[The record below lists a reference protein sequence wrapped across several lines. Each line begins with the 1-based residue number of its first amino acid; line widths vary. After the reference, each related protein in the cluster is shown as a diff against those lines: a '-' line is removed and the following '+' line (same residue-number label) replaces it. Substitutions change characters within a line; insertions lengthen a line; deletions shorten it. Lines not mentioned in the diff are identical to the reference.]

1 MKPEFKVYVKDPSK
15 VSSTEKTITKQVISL
30 IKNRFEESSSMSIQE
45 GKVYVG
51 IFFNRAEI
59 PSDFQNVCN
68 NLFYNTVFVNK
79 PSNWQGFEITLKAG
93 LKLINLQNI
102 SSLCIVVGDNSFSE
116 EDIFAINKEKSE
128 SPQYIAIDPI
138 FSLED
143 VIMNNDERESILRA
157 LTIVSERNL
166 IFEKWGFS
174 NVDRNTKT
182 ILCFHGAPG
191 TGKTMCAH
199 AVAKYLNKKILIG
212 SYSQIQSKFV
222 GEGEKNLDAYFKAA
236 QEQDAVLFIDEA
248 DTFLSRR
255 LPSSNENSKHYN
267 SMSNELY
274 TLIENFNGCIVFASN
289 HIKDFDP
296 AVISRI
302 IEPIEFKLPNDDARK
317 LIISKMLPKN
327 APIELSET
335 DYSEL
340 VTVTKGFSGRDIR
353 KAMLIFLSS
362 SAYKY
367 KKIKKIEDEQIKLVF
382 DDIYAAFKHV
392 KINKDKLNNSVKGI
406 NTSSLIVES
415 TKRNTRLLQVAANA
429 LWIDGKIAPAEKR
442 LFEELCDKFGV
453 SIDIQDRAN
462 IPSINDICNTVL
474 AKSEKIQMLDVAC
487 RMIAVDGIYADE
499 EKQFIF
505 DLANLLGVRQEKI
518 QSLEDFIYLLIEENS
533 RWRSITESWNKSEY
547 DILVEFKKEFS
558 EAASWYRL
566 GLGYI
571 NGETLFG
578 VPLQINPQR
587 AKFCFEKAINK
598 GYEKAKESLQI
609 LKKYR
614 IESIYD

>member
-1 MKPEFKVYVKDPSK
+1 MKPEFKVYVKDPAN
-15 VSSTEKTITKQVISL
+15 VSLIEKSITKQVISL
-30 IKNRFEESSSMSIQE
+30 IKDRFENSSSMSVQDGIA
-45 GKVYVG
+45 YVG
-51 IFFNRAEI
+51 LFFNRAEI
-59 PSDFQNVCN
+59 PSEFQNIGN
-68 NLFYNTVFVNK
+68 NLFYNNVFVDK
-79 PSNWQGFEITLKAG
+79 PLDWQAFEIALKAG

-102 SSLCIVVGDNSFSE
+102 RNLCVVIGGNSFSE

-128 SPQYIAIDPI
+128 SPQYIAIEPI
-138 FSLED
+138 FSLDD
-143 VIMNNDERESILRA
+143 VVMNNDERESILRA
-157 LTIVSERNL
+157 LTIVSEKKL
-166 IFEKWGFS
+166 IFEKWGFA
-174 NVDRNTKT
+174 NVDKNTKT

-222 GEGEKNLDAYFKAA
+222 GEGEKNLNAYFKAA

-327 APIELSET
+327 VPLELSET
-335 DYSEL
+335 NYSEL
-340 VTVTKGFSGRDIR
+340 VAVTKGFSGRDIR

-367 KKIKKIEDEQIKLVF
+367 KKIEKIEDEQIKLSF
-382 DDIYAAFKHV
+382 NDIYAAFKHV
-392 KINKDKLNNSVKGI
+392 KINKDRLNNSVKGI
-406 NTSSLIVES
+406 NTNSLIIES
-415 TKRNTRLLQVAANA
+415 AKRNTRLLQIAANA
-429 LWIDGKIAPAEKR
+429 LWIDGKIAPEEER

-453 SIDIQDRAN
+453 SIDIKDRAN

-474 AKSEKIQMLDVAC
+474 AKTEKIQMLDIAC
-487 RMIAVDGIYADE
+487 RMIAIDGFYTDE
-499 EKQFIF
+499 EKQFII
-505 DLANLLGVRQEKI
+505 DLASLLGVRQEKV
-518 QSLEDFIYLLIEENS
+518 QSLEDFIYLLIEENN
-533 RWRSITESWNKSEY
+533 RWKSITESWNKSEY

-587 AKFCFEKAINK
+587 AKFCFEMAANK
-598 GYEKAKESLQI
+598 GYEKAKESGYAQ
-609 LKKYR
+609 R
-614 IESIYD
+614 IN

>member
-1 MKPEFKVYVKDPSK
+1 MKPEFKVYVKDPAN
-15 VSSTEKTITKQVISL
+15 VSLIEKSITKQVISL
-30 IKNRFEESSSMSIQE
+30 IKDRFENSSSMSVQDGIA
-45 GKVYVG
+45 YVG
-51 IFFNRAEI
+51 LFFNRAEI
-59 PSDFQNVCN
+59 PSEFQNIGN
-68 NLFYNTVFVNK
+68 NLFYNNVFVDK
-79 PSNWQGFEITLKAG
+79 PLDWQAFEIALKAG

-102 SSLCIVVGDNSFSE
+102 RNLCVVIGGNSFSE

-128 SPQYIAIDPI
+128 SPQYIAIEPI
-138 FSLED
+138 FSLDD
-143 VIMNNDERESILRA
+143 VVMNNDERESILRA
-157 LTIVSERNL
+157 LTIVSEKKL
-166 IFEKWGFS
+166 IFEKWGFA
-174 NVDRNTKT
+174 NVDKNTKT

-222 GEGEKNLDAYFKAA
+222 GEGEKNLNAYFKAA

-327 APIELSET
+327 VPLELSET
-335 DYSEL
+335 NYSEL
-340 VTVTKGFSGRDIR
+340 VAVTKGFSGRDIR

-367 KKIKKIEDEQIKLVF
+367 KKIEKIEDEQIKLSF
-382 DDIYAAFKHV
+382 NDIYAAFKHV
-392 KINKDKLNNSVKGI
+392 KINKDRLNNSVKGI
-406 NTSSLIVES
+406 NTNSLIIES
-415 TKRNTRLLQVAANA
+415 AKRNTRLLQIAANA
-429 LWIDGKIAPAEKR
+429 LWIDGKIAPEEAR

-453 SIDIQDRAN
+453 SIDIKDRAN

-474 AKSEKIQMLDVAC
+474 AKTEKIQMLDIAC
-487 RMIAVDGIYADE
+487 RMIAIDGFYTDE
-499 EKQFIF
+499 EKQFII
-505 DLANLLGVRQEKI
+505 DLANLLGVRQEKV
-518 QSLEDFIYLLIEENS
+518 QSLEDFIYLLIEENN
-533 RWRSITESWNKSEY
+533 RWKSITESWNKSEY

-587 AKFCFEKAINK
+587 AKFCFEMAANK
-598 GYEKAKESLQI
+598 GYEKAKESGYAQRNF
-609 LKKYR
+609 K
-614 IESIYD
+614 

>member
-1 MKPEFKVYVKDPSK
+1 MKPEFKVYVKDPAN
-15 VSSTEKTITKQVISL
+15 VSLIEKSITKQVISL
-30 IKNRFEESSSMSIQE
+30 IKDRFENSSSMSVQDGIA
-45 GKVYVG
+45 YVG
-51 IFFNRAEI
+51 LFFNRAEI
-59 PSDFQNVCN
+59 PSEFQNIGN
-68 NLFYNTVFVNK
+68 NLFYNNVFVDK
-79 PSNWQGFEITLKAG
+79 PLDWQAFEIALKAG

-102 SSLCIVVGDNSFSE
+102 RNLCVVIGGNSFSE

-128 SPQYIAIDPI
+128 SPQYIAIEPI
-138 FSLED
+138 FSLDD
-143 VIMNNDERESILRA
+143 VVMNNDERESILRA
-157 LTIVSERNL
+157 LTIVSEKKL
-166 IFEKWGFS
+166 IFEKWGFA
-174 NVDRNTKT
+174 NVDKNTKT

-222 GEGEKNLDAYFKAA
+222 GEGEKNLNAYFKAA

-327 APIELSET
+327 VPLELSET
-335 DYSEL
+335 NYSEL
-340 VTVTKGFSGRDIR
+340 VAVTKGFSGRDIR

-367 KKIKKIEDEQIKLVF
+367 KKIEKIEDEQIKMSF
-382 DDIYAAFKHV
+382 NDIYAAFKHV
-392 KINKDKLNNSVKGI
+392 KINKDRLNNSVKGI
-406 NTSSLIVES
+406 NTNSLIIES
-415 TKRNTRLLQVAANA
+415 AKRNTRLLQIAANA
-429 LWIDGKIAPAEKR
+429 LWIDGKIAPEEER

-453 SIDIQDRAN
+453 SIDIKDRAN

-474 AKSEKIQMLDVAC
+474 AKTEKIQMLDIAC
-487 RMIAVDGIYADE
+487 RMIAIDGFYTDE
-499 EKQFIF
+499 EKHFII
-505 DLANLLGVRQEKI
+505 DLANLLGVRQEKV
-518 QSLEDFIYLLIEENS
+518 QSLEDFIYLLIEENN
-533 RWRSITESWNKSEY
+533 RWKSITESWNKSEY

-587 AKFCFEKAINK
+587 AKFCFEMAANK
-598 GYEKAKESLQI
+598 GYEKAKESGYEKL
-609 LKKYR
+609 R
-614 IESIYD
+614 

>member
-1 MKPEFKVYVKDPSK
+1 MKPEFKVYVKDPAN
-15 VSSTEKTITKQVISL
+15 VSLIEKSITKQVISL
-30 IKNRFEESSSMSIQE
+30 IKDRFENSSSMSVQDGIA
-45 GKVYVG
+45 YVG
-51 IFFNRAEI
+51 LFFNRAEI
-59 PSDFQNVCN
+59 PSEFQNIGN
-68 NLFYNTVFVNK
+68 NLFYNNVFVDK
-79 PSNWQGFEITLKAG
+79 PLDWQAFEIALKAG

-102 SSLCIVVGDNSFSE
+102 RNLCVVIGGNSFSE

-128 SPQYIAIDPI
+128 SPQYIAIEPI
-138 FSLED
+138 FSLDD
-143 VIMNNDERESILRA
+143 VVMNNDERESILRA
-157 LTIVSERNL
+157 LTIVSEKKL
-166 IFEKWGFS
+166 IFEKWGFA
-174 NVDRNTKT
+174 NVDKNTKT

-222 GEGEKNLDAYFKAA
+222 GEGEKNLNAYFKAA

-327 APIELSET
+327 VPLELSET
-335 DYSEL
+335 NYSEL
-340 VTVTKGFSGRDIR
+340 VAVTKGFSGRDIR

-367 KKIKKIEDEQIKLVF
+367 KKIEKIEDEQIKLSF
-382 DDIYAAFKHV
+382 NDIYAAFKHV
-392 KINKDKLNNSVKGI
+392 KINKDRLNNSVKGI
-406 NTSSLIVES
+406 NTNSLIIES
-415 TKRNTRLLQVAANA
+415 AKRNTRLLQIAANA
-429 LWIDGKIAPAEKR
+429 LWIDGKIAPEEER

-453 SIDIQDRAN
+453 SIDIKDRAN
-462 IPSINDICNTVL
+462 IPSVNDICNTVL
-474 AKSEKIQMLDVAC
+474 AKTEKIQMLDIAC
-487 RMIAVDGIYADE
+487 RMIAIDGFYTDE
-499 EKQFIF
+499 EKQFII
-505 DLANLLGVRQEKI
+505 DLASLLGVRQEKV
-518 QSLEDFIYLLIEENS
+518 QSLEDFIYLLIEENN
-533 RWRSITESWNKSEY
+533 RWKSITESLNKSEY

-558 EAASWYRL
+558 EAASLYRL

-587 AKFCFEKAINK
+587 AKFCFEMAANK
-598 GYEKAKESLQI
+598 GYEKAKEYGYENI
-609 LKKYR
+609 K
-614 IESIYD
+614 

>member
-1 MKPEFKVYVKDPSK
+1 MKPEFKVYVKDPAN
-15 VSSTEKTITKQVISL
+15 VSLIEKSITKQVISL
-30 IKNRFEESSSMSIQE
+30 IKDRFENSSSMSVQDGIA
-45 GKVYVG
+45 YVG
-51 IFFNRAEI
+51 LFFNRAEI
-59 PSDFQNVCN
+59 PSEFQNICN
-68 NLFYNTVFVNK
+68 NLFYNNVFVDK
-79 PSNWQGFEITLKAG
+79 PLDWQGFEIALKAG

-102 SSLCIVVGDNSFSE
+102 RNLCVVIGGNSFSE

-128 SPQYIAIDPI
+128 SPQYIAIEPI
-138 FSLED
+138 FSLDD
-143 VIMNNDERESILRA
+143 VVMNNDERESILRA
-157 LTIVSERNL
+157 LTIVSEKKL
-166 IFEKWGFS
+166 IFEKWGFA
-174 NVDRNTKT
+174 NVDKNTKT

-222 GEGEKNLDAYFKAA
+222 GEGEKNLNAYFKAA

-327 APIELSET
+327 VPLELSET
-335 DYSEL
+335 NYSEL
-340 VTVTKGFSGRDIR
+340 VAVTKGFSGRDIR

-367 KKIKKIEDEQIKLVF
+367 KKIEKIEDEQIKMSF
-382 DDIYAAFKHV
+382 NDIYAAFKHV
-392 KINKDKLNNSVKGI
+392 KINKDRLNNSVKGI
-406 NTSSLIVES
+406 NTNSLIIES
-415 TKRNTRLLQVAANA
+415 AKRNTRLLQIAANA
-429 LWIDGKIAPAEKR
+429 LWIDGKIAPEEER

-453 SIDIQDRAN
+453 SIDIKDRAN

-474 AKSEKIQMLDVAC
+474 AKTEKIQMLDIAC
-487 RMIAVDGIYADE
+487 RMIAIDGFYTDE
-499 EKQFIF
+499 EKQFII
-505 DLANLLGVRQEKI
+505 DLASLLGVRQEKV
-518 QSLEDFIYLLIEENS
+518 QSLEDFIYLLIEENN
-533 RWRSITESWNKSEY
+533 RWKSITESWNKSEY

-587 AKFCFEKAINK
+587 AKFCFEMAANK
-598 GYEKAKESLQI
+598 GYEKAKESG
-609 LKKYR
+609 YER
-614 IESIYD
+614 SIN